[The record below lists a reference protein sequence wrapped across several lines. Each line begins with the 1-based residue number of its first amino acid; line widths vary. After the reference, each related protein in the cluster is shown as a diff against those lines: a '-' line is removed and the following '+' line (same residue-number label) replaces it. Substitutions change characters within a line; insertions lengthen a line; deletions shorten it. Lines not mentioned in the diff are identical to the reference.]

1 MVLPPDQNLDG
12 DIAEAVAKETEL
24 GKQTAEVA
32 ETEEGDVED
41 AVLAAGGVKSPSE
54 ESSSATRSILD
65 YTEVKGRRAE
75 TRERKVQKREVY
87 MVRWFC
93 PRTSPWKLLLLTWN
107 IVSTVQKWS
116 TRGIRTSQV
125 QFIQN
130 RRETLY
136 QEYFSAFE
144 ALVAQN
150 IVEDGRLYVRTAE
163 N

>member
-1 MVLPPDQNLDG
+1 
-12 DIAEAVAKETEL
+12 
-24 GKQTAEVA
+24 
-32 ETEEGDVED
+32 
-41 AVLAAGGVKSPSE
+41 
-54 ESSSATRSILD
+54 
-65 YTEVKGRRAE
+65 
-75 TRERKVQKREVY
+75 
-87 MVRWFC
+87 
-93 PRTSPWKLLLLTWN
+93 LLTRN